1 MDKDSIASWL
11 RDGMRLRDVTQE
23 KMGEVLS
30 LQQNQISKMVRGVR
44 DITAIEAAKAARFL
58 NIPMPGEINTLE
70 VMGYVGAG
78 AEVIPINDGDPLSTV
93 EVDFPVPRGSVA
105 AIVRGDSMYPIF
117 EDGDL
122 VAYGGDHLPPE
133 RALGSTCVVQLA
145 DGRMLIKKIRRGTQ
159 PGLFTLT
166 SSNAPDIEDV
176 PLEWARAFVL
186 RLSRDFWRKLR

>member
-1 MDKDSIASWL
+1 MKL
-11 RDGMRLRDVTQE
+11 RGVTQE
-23 KMGEVLS
+23 EIANVLG

-44 DITAIEAAKAARFL
+44 DITALEAAAAAQFL
-58 NIPMPGEINTLE
+58 NIPMPGESNSLQ

-78 AEVIPINDGDPLSTV
+78 AEVLPIDDGDPLAVV

-122 VAYGGDHLPPE
+122 VAYGGDPLPPE
-133 RALGSTCVVQLA
+133 KAIGSTCVVQLA
-145 DGRMLIKKIRRGTQ
+145 DGRMLIKKVRRGTQ
-159 PGLFTLT
+159 PGLYTLT
-166 SSNAPDIEDV
+166 SANAPDIEDV

-186 RLSRDFWRKLR
+186 RLSRDFWRKCK